1 MVAGLTLIPITRY
14 ASIPYLHPTTQELN
28 AAAFAHQYYVSNQP
42 IYYTEYPPYI
52 GVIVGKDPGWEFTQC
67 FLIPEHGFNFNT
79 TNILMSKRHIVR
91 DGYYLFPKPVSITF
105 NYVAEVLSLT
115 HNIVYVNGYANLFV
129 ERNI

>member
-1 MVAGLTLIPITRY
+1 
-14 ASIPYLHPTTQELN
+14 
-28 AAAFAHQYYVSNQP
+28 
-42 IYYTEYPPYI
+42 
-52 GVIVGKDPGWEFTQC
+52 GKDPGWEFTQC
-67 FLIPEHGFNFNT
+67 FLISGHGFNFNT